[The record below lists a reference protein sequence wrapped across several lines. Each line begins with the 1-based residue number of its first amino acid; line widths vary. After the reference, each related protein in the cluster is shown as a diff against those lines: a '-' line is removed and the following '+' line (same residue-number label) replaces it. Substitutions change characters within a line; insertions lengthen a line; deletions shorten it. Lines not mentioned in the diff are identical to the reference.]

1 MISVALNTTR
11 GGFTLDAQFHA
22 PNTGLTGI
30 FGASGAGKTT
40 LLRAIAG
47 LDRAQGT
54 VALGELTWQDDAR
67 GIFVPVHRRG
77 VGYVPQEAALFP
89 HLGVRENLRYG
100 LQRRAPGARE
110 VPFDAAVSWLGLE
123 SLLDRAV
130 ARLSGGERQ
139 RVAIARA
146 LLAGPRILLLD
157 EPVSALDEARRAEI
171 LPCLTRV
178 HRELS
183 IPMLL
188 VTHALPELARFADHI
203 VQLHAGR
210 VTAAGPLAQLLPRLG
225 GPSETLAVLEGTVT
239 TLDPDHA
246 LMTVDTPFGPLW
258 TAHTAPPGT
267 RVRLQIAAREVSLTR
282 ALDPASSILNQVPVR
297 ITQLTPVTTS
307 QVLVTLA
314 PANDT
319 VPAAPAVPAT
329 IPDTSH
335 LPTATIPDT
344 SHLPTAAVPVP
355 TLHAL
360 ITTRSRE
367 HLALETGHP
376 LYAQIKGVNVSAW

>member
-1 MISVALNTTR
+1 MIRVALNTTR
-11 GGFTLDAQFHA
+11 GGFTLDAHFDV

-40 LLRAIAG
+40 LLRGIAG
-47 LDRAQGT
+47 LDRAHGT
-54 VALGELTWQDDAR
+54 VALGNLTWQDDTR
-67 GIFVPVHRRG
+67 GIFVPVHQRG

-89 HLGVRENLRYG
+89 HLGVLGNLRYG
-100 LQRRAPGARE
+100 LQRRAPGARDISL
-110 VPFDAAVSWLGLE
+110 DAAVSWLGLDA
-123 SLLDRAV
+123 LLGRGV
-130 ARLSGGERQ
+130 TRLSGGERQ

-157 EPVSALDEARRAEI
+157 EPVSALDDARRAEI
-171 LPCLTRV
+171 LPCLTRL

-203 VQLHAGR
+203 VQLQAGR
-210 VTAAGPLAQLLPRLG
+210 VTAAGPLTALLPRLG
-225 GPSETLAVLEGTVT
+225 GPGEALAVLEGIVT
-239 TLDPDHA
+239 TLDPAHA
-246 LMTVDTPFGPLW
+246 LMSVDTPFGPLW

-267 RVRLQIAAREVSLTR
+267 RVRLQIAAREVSLAR
-282 ALDPASSILNQVPVR
+282 AIDPDSSILNQVPVLL
-297 ITQLTPVTTS
+297 TQLTPVVAS
-307 QVLVTLA
+307 QVLVSLA
-314 PANDT
+314 PT
-319 VPAAPAVPAT
+319 SGAPG
-329 IPDTSH
+329 
-335 LPTATIPDT
+335 
-344 SHLPTAAVPVP
+344 P

-367 HLALETGHP
+367 HLALHPGQP